1 MKLMIVI
8 VQEEDASRCI
18 GNLMDAG
25 FSATRLSTTGGFLR
39 AGNTTLLLGVQDT
52 QVEAAMRV
60 IEQNCSSRR
69 QMTSAAQPI
78 GGTAEENCGGW
89 PIEVTIG
96 GATVFV
102 LNVEQFVKL

>member
-18 GNLMDAG
+18 GKLMEAG

-39 AGNTTLLLGVQDT
+39 AGNTTLLLGIDDA
-52 QVEAAMRV
+52 QVDSAMQV

-69 QMTSAAQPI
+69 QMTSAMQPI
-78 GGTAEENCGGW
+78 GGTAEENCAGW
-89 PIEVTIG
+89 PMEVTVG

-102 LNVEQFVKL
+102 LNVEQFTKL